1 MGEGKAGV
9 ALWQIAEFH
18 RAWQEEALPL
28 TAEAGTLRQAIDVV
42 FPGHAEFRRP
52 GLDEVAP

>member
-1 MGEGKAGV
+1 V